1 MFGGINRNGLFIKLI
16 DLTLAVLKL
25 LCTVCVFH
33 TIPYAY
39 GTYRTRTVRT
49 IRVWY
54 VFLYHTRMVV
64 PYAYTVSHSI
74 KLSIGTGGSIPNA

>member
-1 MFGGINRNGLFIKLI
+1 MYV
-16 DLTLAVLKL
+16 DTAV
-25 LCTVCVFH
+25 CICCVPYAYF
-33 TIPYAY
+33 IPYAY

-74 KLSIGTGGSIPNA
+74 KLFIGTGGSIPNAYYVQNTMSFIALV